1 MAEPDREPNNRIE
14 EARKDWETHVLAP
27 ALKRLP
33 ESNQLFNTGSGAPL
47 EPLYLPQP
55 FEPSTTQ
62 IELLAVP
69 PASPAR

>member
-33 ESNQLFNTGSGAPL
+33 ESNQLFKTGSGAPL

-55 FEPSTTQ
+55 
-62 IELLAVP
+62 
-69 PASPAR
+69 SP